1 MLGYQLHCWQE
12 DMLEEKLYDPWV
24 SLERAKYFATNWG
37 SEFINIGKAGHVN
50 VASGHREW
58 NQGLDILKQLG

>member
-1 MLGYQLHCWQE
+1 M
-12 DMLEEKLYDPWV
+12 V

-37 SEFINIGKAGHVN
+37 SEFINIGKAGHIN
-50 VASGHREW
+50 VASGHTEW